1 MSDDDTRRDR
11 DEPVKIDAPF
21 EDAVK
26 RLLAVDPD
34 AEPAEPDRPD
44 GDGEDQATDEN

>member
-1 MSDDDTRRDR
+1 MSDDDARRDR

-34 AEPAEPDRPD
+34 AEPTEGDDESPDELADDDAE
-44 GDGEDQATDEN
+44 Q